1 MESAPDTQL
10 FRDVFNASPIGI
22 AVENLDGEPLFVNP
36 AFCSML
42 GFSEEELRRKHCFD
56 FSPPDDAERDWA
68 LFQQLRAGSIDHYQ
82 LEKRYFRRD
91 GSLVWG
97 RLSISLLTSR
107 SSPLVL
113 AMVKD
118 ITDKKNLELE
128 RNRKEEALRVGEE
141 RFRLAQSAACIGTFE
156 WNIRTGV
163 NTWTPELEAMY
174 GLPAGGFGG
183 TQTTFENLVH
193 PDDRARVIELV
204 DRSLKTG
211 QSTKGEWRV
220 VWPDGSVHWIAGRW
234 QAFMDE
240 SGEPLRVIGVNVD
253 VTQHNLAEQELARA
267 NERLQLAIESGS
279 VGGWDFDIK
288 TGKNMWF
295 GKAHAQLGMTPDETS
310 GSLEEFWVR
319 VHKDDR
325 ERLEHA
331 LRIAKDRSEDFAAE
345 FRVVWRDGT
354 IHWLRSRGRYRYAA
368 NGKPERMLGISVD
381 ITQSKQ
387 VEQAL
392 RESEQRFRLA
402 TQAGK
407 MYSFDW
413 DVTTGAVLRSPE
425 HAKIL
430 GVTEPLRFTHQ
441 QFLDQMH
448 PDDRQKLAAT
458 IAGLTPENPTAVV
471 TYRMLSSDGALVWL
485 RSSGRAFFDGQGRM
499 LRVIGMVADVTD
511 LKRAEEALLGIN
523 RRLIEAQEQERS
535 RIGRELHDDINQKV
549 ALLAVNLQTLK
560 QDLPAFKKRTGR
572 QIVEIC
578 ERVANLGSDIQ
589 ALSHRLH
596 SSKLEYLGL
605 EAAAAS
611 FCKEFSM
618 GQNAETTFH
627 SENIPKEISADAALC
642 LFRVLQEALQNA
654 AKHSGVK
661 RFEVWL
667 KGNLNEI
674 QLTVHDSGVGFDAE
688 RVMNEHGL
696 GLTSM
701 RERLKLVG
709 GQLSIDSKLVSGTTI
724 HARVPLSPKVKSAGA
739 DG

>member
-1 MESAPDTQL
+1 
-10 FRDVFNASPIGI
+10 
-22 AVENLDGEPLFVNP
+22 
-36 AFCSML
+36 
-42 GFSEEELRRKHCFD
+42 
-56 FSPPDDAERDWA
+56 
-68 LFQQLRAGSIDHYQ
+68 
-82 LEKRYFRRD
+82 
-91 GSLVWG
+91 
-97 RLSISLLTSR
+97 
-107 SSPLVL
+107 
-113 AMVKD
+113 
-118 ITDKKNLELE
+118 
-128 RNRKEEALRVGEE
+128 
-141 RFRLAQSAACIGTFE
+141 
-156 WNIRTGV
+156 
-163 NTWTPELEAMY
+163 MY

-193 PDDRARVIELV
+193 PDDRARVIELA

-331 LRIAKDRSEDFAAE
+331 IRIAKDRSEDFAAE

-354 IHWLRSRGRYRYAA
+354 IHWLRSRGRYQYAA

-413 DVTTGAVLRSPE
+413 NVTTGAVLRSPE

-448 PDDRQKLAAT
+448 PDDRQKLT
-458 IAGLTPENPTAVV
+458 SHNCWTHSEKPNCCR
-471 TYRMLSSDGALVWL
+471 YHRMLSSDGALVWL
-485 RSSGRAFFDGQGRM
+485 RSSGRL
-499 LRVIGMVADVTD
+499 LR
-511 LKRAEEALLGIN
+511 RP
-523 RRLIEAQEQERS
+523 R
-535 RIGRELHDDINQKV
+535 
-549 ALLAVNLQTLK
+549 
-560 QDLPAFKKRTGR
+560 P
-572 QIVEIC
+572 
-578 ERVANLGSDIQ
+578 
-589 ALSHRLH
+589 
-596 SSKLEYLGL
+596 
-605 EAAAAS
+605 
-611 FCKEFSM
+611 
-618 GQNAETTFH
+618 
-627 SENIPKEISADAALC
+627 
-642 LFRVLQEALQNA
+642 NA
-654 AKHSGVK
+654 AGDRYGSGCN
-661 RFEVWL
+661 RS
-667 KGNLNEI
+667 
-674 QLTVHDSGVGFDAE
+674 Q
-688 RVMNEHGL
+688 
-696 GLTSM
+696 
-701 RERLKLVG
+701 
-709 GQLSIDSKLVSGTTI
+709 
-724 HARVPLSPKVKSAGA
+724 KS
-739 DG
+739 